1 MAHHYA
7 QIERGGIARG
17 AKNLIKQKSGNCRDR
32 DEDEQQQR
40 QECGESLG
48 ETRCGIAELGK
59 DGHLISAGAPADAP
73 HRTDVS
79 TFRFGPWS
87 RRTHRVQYWSRWVP
101 AGCEVIML
109 RGNGEWLRC
118 R

>member
-1 MAHHYA
+1 MSHHHA
-7 QIERGGIARG
+7 QVERGGIARG
-17 AKNLIKQKSGNCRDR
+17 TKNLVKEKPGNCRNR

-40 QECGESLG
+40 QECRESLG

-59 DGHLISAGAPADAP
+59 DGHLSAGAPADAP

-79 TFRFGPWS
+79 TFRFGPWP
-87 RRTHRVQYWSRWVP
+87 RRTHCVQNWSGWVR

-109 RGNGEWLRC
+109 WGNCDWLRC
-118 R
+118 K